1 MSSAIT
7 KQTFDLPLKDRVFEY
22 LSGDG
27 INRTFSSITRNLLVP
42 LFAIIVFLGLWN
54 VGAKQVVTSLG
65 QFPGP
70 TQVWDQFNALY
81 DEHQA
86 ERGKEDAF
94 YERLQKRVDKA
105 VAAGKPQEKIDKIK
119 SRQYTGPATF
129 FDQILTSLGTVMTG
143 FVLGSLIAIPVGIII
158 GMSNTL
164 YQAFNPV
171 IQVFKPVSPLA

>member
-7 KQTFDLPLKDRVFEY
+7 RQTFESPLKDRFFDY

-27 INRTFSSITRNLLVP
+27 ITRTFSSVTRNLLVP

-81 DEHQA
+81 DEHRPSA
-86 ERGKEDAF
+86 A
-94 YERLQKRVDKA
+94 KRRPSTNVCRSA
-105 VAAGKPQEKIDKIK
+105 
-119 SRQYTGPATF
+119 STRQ
-129 FDQILTSLGTVMTG
+129 
-143 FVLGSLIAIPVGIII
+143 
-158 GMSNTL
+158 
-164 YQAFNPV
+164 
-171 IQVFKPVSPLA
+171 